1 MGNEAFKR
9 EIGDDAIIA
18 VVEAVAASTDERPED
33 LEPLHNYV
41 DGDALDQLTGGSEDV
56 QIRFS
61 YEGCNVVVDG
71 DEVRVDGIEN
81 GD

>member
-9 EIGDDAIIA
+9 EMGDDAIIA
-18 VVEAVAASTDERPED
+18 VVEAVAAATDERPED

-41 DGDALDQLTGGSEDV
+41 DGDALDQLTGGSKDV

-71 DEVRVDGIEN
+71 DEVQIEPLDG
-81 GD
+81 